1 MASTEQAGPSLGPP
15 IYKDVD
21 QPIDARV
28 RDLVSRMT
36 REEKVSQTVH
46 GAPAIER
53 LGIPAYNWWN
63 ECLHGVGRA
72 GIATV
77 FPQAI
82 GMAAAWDPDLLHRA
96 AVAISDEAR
105 AKHHAALDE
114 NGGVPQ
120 YYGLTFWTPNINIF
134 RDPRWGRGQETYG
147 EDPYLTARLA
157 VAFVKGL
164 QGDDPTYLKTVATSK
179 HYAVHSGPEQERH
192 HFDAIASERDMRE
205 TYLPAF
211 EATVKEAGVYSIM
224 GAYNRTNGEPC
235 CASPTLLQQI
245 LREEWGFEGYV
256 VSDCGAIYDIF
267 AHHKVVDSREAA
279 AALAVKNGCDLN
291 CGEVYK
297 SLLIALEKGLLDDAT
312 LDKAVTRLFTAR
324 FKLGMF
330 DPPERVPYASI
341 SIDVN
346 DSEEHRSLALEMARA
361 SIVLLKNDDFLPL
374 RNELTKIAV
383 IGPNAD
389 DDVVL
394 LGNYNGLPSRS
405 VTPLQGI
412 RDKVGASTEVVY
424 ARGCGIRSGDT
435 AGFDEAVA
443 VAKEA
448 DVIVAVM
455 GLSQLIEGEEGQQ
468 EGVEEGERSTGDREE
483 LDLPGVQEALL
494 AALHATGKPL
504 VVVLINGSAVAINW
518 ADRHAAAILELWY
531 PGEEGGTALA
541 DALFGDY
548 NPAGRLPVTFYAS
561 VDDLPAFRD
570 YDMEGHTY
578 RYFRGMPLYP
588 FGHGLS
594 YTTFAYTGLVLS
606 EMTIEPGRDI
616 EVLVTVENTG
626 ELAGDEVVQ
635 LYLKDQVASVPV
647 PAQQL
652 VGFRRVH
659 LQPGESQELSFI
671 LAARQMS
678 LILDDGSRAIEP
690 GTFQLFAGGGQ
701 PSTGASGLFASF
713 EVTGAETKAI

>member
-1 MASTEQAGPSLGPP
+1 MASILQTEPSGGPALYQDP
-15 IYKDVD
+15 D
-21 QPIDARV
+21 QPVNARV
-28 RDLVSRMT
+28 ADLVSRMT
-36 REEKVSQTVH
+36 PEEKVSQMVH
-46 GAPAIER
+46 DAPAISR

-72 GIATV
+72 EIATV

-82 GMAAAWDPDLLHRA
+82 GMAATWDTDLMYRA
-96 AVAISDEAR
+96 AVSISDEAR
-105 AKHHAALDE
+105 AKHHAALDAE
-114 NGGVPQ
+114 GGVPQ

-147 EDPYLTARLA
+147 EDPYLTARMG

-179 HYAVHSGPEQERH
+179 HYAVHSGPEHERH
-192 HFDAIASERDMRE
+192 HFDAVASERDMRE

-245 LREEWGFEGYV
+245 LRDEWGFEGYV

-267 AHHKVVDSREAA
+267 AHHQVVDSREAA

-291 CGEVYK
+291 CGEVYG
-297 SLLIALEKGLLDDAT
+297 SLLIALEKGLIDEAT
-312 LDKAVTRLFTAR
+312 LDKSVARLFTAR

-330 DPPERVPYASI
+330 DSPERVPYAATPI
-341 SIDVN
+341 EVN
-346 DSEEHRSLALEMARA
+346 DSEEHRALALEMAQA
-361 SIVLLKNDDFLPL
+361 SIVLLKNDDCLPL
-374 RNELTKIAV
+374 SKELGKIAV

-389 DDVVL
+389 DAVVL
-394 LGNYNGLPSRS
+394 LGNYNGFPSRS

-412 RDKVGASTEVVY
+412 KTKVGAGTEVVY
-424 ARGCGIRSGDT
+424 APGCGIRSGDT
-435 AGFDEAVA
+435 SGFDEALA
-443 VAKEA
+443 AAQGA

-468 EGVEEGERSTGDREE
+468 EGVEGGERSTGDRVE
-483 LDLPGVQEALL
+483 LDLPGVQEELL
-494 AALHATGKPL
+494 KALHTTGKPL
-504 VVVLINGSAVAINW
+504 VLVLMNGSAVAINW
-518 ADRHAAAILELWY
+518 ADEHAAAVVELWY

-541 DALFGDY
+541 DVLFGDY
-548 NPAGRLPVTFYAS
+548 NPAGRLPVTFYSSA
-561 VDDLPAFRD
+561 DDLPPFRD

-578 RYFRGMPLYP
+578 RYFRGLPLYP

-594 YTTFAYTGLVLS
+594 YTTFAYTGLELS
-606 EMTIEPGRDI
+606 ERKIVPGQEI
-616 EVLVTVENTG
+616 EVVVTVENTG
-626 ELAGDEVVQ
+626 KRAGDEVVQ
-635 LYLKDQVASVPV
+635 LYLKDTEASVPV
-647 PAQQL
+647 PARQL
-652 VGFRRVH
+652 AGFRRVY
-659 LQPGESQELSFI
+659 LEPGESQVVSFTLS
-671 LAARQMS
+671 ARQMS

-690 GTFQLFAGGGQ
+690 GVFDLFVGGGQ
-701 PSTGASGLFASF
+701 PSTEVNGVSASF
-713 EVTGAETKAI
+713 EVTGTGLRLM